1 MCAPN
6 AYQVA
11 AKHNFIIFTFLSK
24 ISIYSHDRNALPR
37 ILASVSEIDQA
48 IGMVV
53 ILGLILGSALA
64 GVIGGYVFG
73 RLFGRYM

>member
-1 MCAPN
+1 MSGAV
-6 AYQVA
+6 VA
-11 AKHNFIIFTFLSK
+11 ICVMSFIYLG
-24 ISIYSHDRNALPR
+24 RLP
-37 ILASVSEIDQA
+37 DQA